1 MWILR
6 SLPALLTILGFLTL
20 QQTGVSAQ
28 GFGGDDNLY
37 IPPKLT
43 VENRLMPGP
52 PKIELSESYRPGW
65 LPLLPAVFF
74 DNPGDWT
81 IPERYVQFASSS
93 ATADYADTANVSD
106 PWNRTLKYYEIL
118 NVLGYRLRAYPDAQL
133 GLRGCHSA
141 EGGESGGVARER
153 ALVIR
158 EYLERIWDIDTAR
171 LPLLPPTRRADTL
184 DSNPLQEEARRVEFV
199 SDHPELLAPVSFNLV
214 GISAM
219 PVMLRAVI
227 LPNMPPGEVDS
238 IIFLMLDQSGEVHDR
253 RAIPGTSDS
262 ARYEVQ
268 VMWEHTREMGD
279 EGMVLQ
285 VQVRA
290 RDGQYRPSNTISLP
304 ISVRRPDPDRSIP
317 SPYHQQVLIPFLAI
331 GDSIPGPFERR
342 AMREAVSR
350 FMAPSSGDIRDGY
363 AVIARGSVGI
373 EEDPGRNGV
382 EVNVLYDTRKVAME
396 NLDPDNR
403 WAGRLWVM
411 VPIPSP
417 EGRGT
422 TWIEYGSEERHAERE
437 QKQEEQLE
445 DRQRER
451 EERPEL
457 QMADAISNGRARGAI
472 SFLRDSVDLPIA
484 NEELPPDFDEIRR
497 TYGDPFSQRQ
507 YGSTRTEEGITPS
520 IGGSSRY
527 LPLLPEERWYRRGV
541 ELMLWTKERI
551 ESMVKSFNRLPPR

>member
-6 SLPALLTILGFLTL
+6 SLPALLTLLGLLTL
-20 QQTGVSAQ
+20 RPVPAFAQ
-28 GFGGDDNLY
+28 GFGDDDNLY

-43 VENRLMPGP
+43 VENRLTSGP
-52 PKIELSESYRPGW
+52 PTIELSESYRPGW

-81 IPERYVQFASSS
+81 IPQRYVQFTSSS
-93 ATADYADTANVSD
+93 ATADYADTTNVSD

-118 NVLGYRLRAYPDAQL
+118 NVLGYRLRAYPDARL

-184 DSNPLQEEARRVEFV
+184 DSNPLQEEGRRVEFV
-199 SDHPELLAPVSFNLV
+199 SEHPDLLAPVSFNLV

-227 LPNMPPGEVDS
+227 LPNMPPGDMDS

-253 RAIPGTSDS
+253 RAIPGNPDS

-268 VMWEHTREMGD
+268 VMWEHTKEMGD

-285 VQVRA
+285 VQVLA
-290 RDGQYRPSNTISLP
+290 RDGRYRPSNAISLP
-304 ISVRRPDPDRSIP
+304 ISVRRPDPDRRIP
-317 SPYHQQVLIPFLAI
+317 SPDHQQVLIPFLAI
-331 GDSIPGPFERR
+331 GDSIPGRFERR

-350 FMAPSSGDIRDGY
+350 FMAPPSGEIREGY
-363 AVIARGSVGI
+363 IVIARGSVGV

-382 EVNVLYDTRKVAME
+382 EVNVLYDSRKVAME

-422 TWIEYGSEERHAERE
+422 TWIEYGSEERHAEQE
-437 QKQEEQLE
+437 QKEEEQLE
-445 DRQRER
+445 DQRRER
-451 EERPEL
+451 EERPAL
-457 QMADAISNGRARGAI
+457 QVADAIADGRARGAI
-472 SFLRDSVDLPIA
+472 SYLRDSLELPIV
-484 NEELPPDFDEIRR
+484 NDELPPNFDEIRK
-497 TYGDPFSQRQ
+497 TYGDIFSQRQ
-507 YGSTRTEEGITPS
+507 YGGTRIEEGITPS

-541 ELMLWTKERI
+541 ELQLWTKERI
-551 ESMVKSFNRLPPR
+551 ESMVKSYDRRGR